1 MLGYARQIR
10 VQKLKFFNKMPIIL
24 LRKEW
29 ARRKPPGEMELPGA
43 KPPKIKKGVIM
54 SISVGGLISGLDT
67 NSIIDQ
73 LLALQQKPIVKLQQ
87 QEADYQV
94 ELSAYGSMQAVLDS
108 LKSAMGGLDSVSDL
122 TSFSA
127 TSGNTDL
134 FSVSA
139 DENATAGSYDV
150 TVQNLAKVHKLTS
163 GAFTETEAVGG
174 GTIHL
179 RLGDAAAVDISVYA
193 TDTIADVALAINDAD
208 AGVNAAVIF
217 DGTSYFLT
225 LTGEETG
232 AANVINLTVTD
243 DDTNNTD
250 TNNLSRLVHLNNT
263 QTAEDSM
270 ITVDGVSNIQRDTN
284 TIDDVIEG
292 VTITL
297 KDVHPALDPGP
308 GFESDTLTVSRNTST
323 IVSKINSFVS
333 AYNEALDLFE
343 AYQSYDQ
350 GTETAGVLL
359 GDATTNSIRNSL
371 ENLITD
377 TVPGVESFSRL
388 ADLGIAL
395 NSEGRLEVD
404 SSTLNSALDDH
415 LDDVLQFFT
424 KSTEGSEGF
433 AIRMVD
439 TLDAI
444 LDSTAGTLAARTDGI
459 QNSIDDIEDQVER
472 IEMRNLAWE
481 TRTRA
486 QFNAL
491 ELLLA
496 EYQTTGNYLTQQ
508 IAGMQNLNNYVS
520 NR

>member
-1 MLGYARQIR
+1 MG
-10 VQKLKFFNKMPIIL
+10 
-24 LRKEW
+24 
-29 ARRKPPGEMELPGA
+29 LPGA

-108 LKSAMGGLDSVSDL
+108 LKSAMGGLDSVNDL

-179 RLGDAAAVDISVYA
+179 RLGDAAAVDISVSA
-193 TDTIADVALAINDAD
+193 TDTISDVAQAINDAD

-232 AANVINLTVTD
+232 AANVIDLTVTD
-243 DDTNNTD
+243 DDGDNTNTE
-250 TNNLSRLVHLNNT
+250 NLSRLVYEAAGATKNLNNT

-270 ITVDGVSNIQRDTN
+270 ITVDGVSNISRDTN
-284 TIDDVIEG
+284 VIDDVIQG

-297 KDVHPALDPGP
+297 ESAPATDN
-308 GFESDTLTVSRNTST
+308 EAVLTVNRNTSA

-388 ADLGIAL
+388 TNLGIAL
-395 NSEGRLEVD
+395 NDEGRLEVD

-415 LDDVLQFFT
+415 FDDVLQFFT
-424 KSTEGSEGF
+424 QSTEGSEGF
-433 AIRMVD
+433 AVRMVD

-444 LDSTAGTLAARTDGI
+444 LDSTDGTLAARTDGI
-459 QNSIDDIEDQVER
+459 QDSIDGIEDQVER

-496 EYQTTGNYLTQQ
+496 GYQTTGNYLTQQ
-508 IAGMQNLNNYVS
+508 VLGMQNLNNYIS